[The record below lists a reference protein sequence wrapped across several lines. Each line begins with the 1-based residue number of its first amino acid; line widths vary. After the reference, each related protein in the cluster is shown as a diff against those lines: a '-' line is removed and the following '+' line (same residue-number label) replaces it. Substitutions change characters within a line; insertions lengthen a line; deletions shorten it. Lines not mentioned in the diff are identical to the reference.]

1 MNFTLP
7 PGGSKARNEPSGR
20 GAGGSIRV
28 PTALPGNSLT
38 LVSDPPE
45 GRVKSLH
52 YLHLFFV
59 QKADTQESRRQHAR
73 HIWQLP
79 LEGGSPEVD
88 EL

>member
-20 GAGGSIRV
+20 VDGGSIGV
-28 PTALPGNSLT
+28 PTTLPGNSLT

-59 QKADTQESRRQHAR
+59 ALTLLIPDLTRQNSRH
-73 HIWQLP
+73 P
-79 LEGGSPEVD
+79 
-88 EL
+88 